1 MQGSGQGMKT
11 ARFLLGLTSV
21 GGVIIAWWLATSLQ
35 LVKPLILPPPA
46 DVLEGFLD
54 VWNGYLNVPF
64 WNHFIA
70 SISVMLGGYVMAV
83 VVGVPLGIMMAW
95 SRWLDWVVGPL
106 LQVLRP
112 IPPPAWIPLAILW
125 LGIGFAGKIF
135 IVFIAAV
142 VPCVLNS
149 YVAIK
154 QTPPELLDSARSL
167 GASRR
172 TLLLEVA
179 VPSGL
184 PMIMTGLRVALG
196 ISWASIVAAELVVSL
211 AGFGFLI
218 MNGYRNLESNIVFV
232 GMVAVALIGYAM
244 NAVFV
249 RVERRLVPWRE
260 DQDHA

>member
-1 MQGSGQGMKT
+1 MQGNRLVRT
-11 ARFLLGLTSV
+11 VFGLISV
-21 GGVIIAWWLATSLQ
+21 GGVLIAWWLATSMK

-64 WNHFIA
+64 WSHFLA
-70 SISVMLGGYVMAV
+70 SISVMLGGYAAAV
-83 VVGVPLGIMMAW
+83 GIGVPLGVMMAW
-95 SRWLDWVVGPL
+95 NRWLDWIFGPL

-142 VPCVLNS
+142 VPCILNS

-154 QTPPELLDSARSL
+154 QTPLELLSSARSL
-167 GASRR
+167 GANRR

-179 VPSGL
+179 VPCAL
-184 PMIMTGLRVALG
+184 PMIMTGLRIALG

-232 GMVAVALIGYAM
+232 GMAAVALIGFAM

-249 RVERRLVPWRE
+249 RIERRLVPWRE
-260 DQDHA
+260 DQDRA

>member
-1 MQGSGQGMKT
+1 MQGRQGSRLMRT
-11 ARFLLGLTSV
+11 VFGVISV
-21 GGVIIAWWLATSLQ
+21 GGVLGAWWLATSLK

-64 WNHFIA
+64 WNHFLA
-70 SISVMLGGYVMAV
+70 SISVMLGGYLAAIGI
-83 VVGVPLGIMMAW
+83 GVPLGIMMAW
-95 SRWLDWVVGPL
+95 NRGVDWIMGPL

-149 YVAIK
+149 YLAIK
-154 QTPPELLDSARSL
+154 QTPPELLNSARSL

-172 TLLLEVA
+172 TLLFEVA
-179 VPSGL
+179 IPSGL
-184 PMIMTGLRVALG
+184 PIIMTGLRIALG
-196 ISWASIVAAELVVSL
+196 IAWASIVAAELVVSL

-232 GMVAVALIGYAM
+232 GMAAVALLGFGM
-244 NAVFV
+244 NAIFI
-249 RVERRLVPWRE
+249 RIERWLVPWRE
-260 DQDHA
+260 EQDYA